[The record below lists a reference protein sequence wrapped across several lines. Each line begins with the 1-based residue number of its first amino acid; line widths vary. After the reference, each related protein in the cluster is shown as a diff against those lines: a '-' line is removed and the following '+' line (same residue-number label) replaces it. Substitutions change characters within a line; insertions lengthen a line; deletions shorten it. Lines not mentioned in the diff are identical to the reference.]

1 MVSLLVL
8 IGECS
13 LLIEVNTNRYVIL
26 KQFLFFPQL
35 EVLNSLCHNMS
46 TYCSADS
53 RNEEINQNLV
63 ALDLSQ
69 RLSLVSRCKLS
80 KTPPHQK
87 CADEHA
93 QIGVVAKEA
102 VGICLSYCSPHF
114 LYLNVHVSSSSR
126 KLHV

>member
-8 IGECS
+8 VGECS

-63 ALDLSQ
+63 ALDLS
-69 RLSLVSRCKLS
+69 
-80 KTPPHQK
+80 
-87 CADEHA
+87 
-93 QIGVVAKEA
+93 
-102 VGICLSYCSPHF
+102 
-114 LYLNVHVSSSSR
+114 
-126 KLHV
+126 